1 MFFYSKD
8 EFVNYILNVIAK
20 VKKENNIKRV
30 TQIQI
35 QKIIYIV
42 YSYFLLF
49 RQKVANIEF
58 ETWRWGPVIYDLWKK
73 HTNYARSDIPITY
86 SKELHLK
93 IESQNKKDNKITYS
107 IVLFLL
113 KLKSWDIVE
122 ICHEQ
127 TPWKKL
133 YKPSKNNLIKDQDI
147 IRFHNENED
156 NFFHYIDFMVK
167 NVLK

>member
-8 EFVNYILNVIAK
+8 EFIDYILNVIAK
-20 VKKENNIKRV
+20 VKKEKSISKV

-42 YSYFLLF
+42 YSYFLIF
-49 RQKVANIEF
+49 RDKIANIDF
-58 ETWRWGPVIYDLWKK
+58 ETWRWGPVIYELWKK
-73 HTNYARSDIPITY
+73 HTSYSRSDIPITY
-86 SKELHLK
+86 IEKMDKEINLSY
-93 IESQNKKDNKITYS
+93 EMDNKITYE
-107 IVLFLL
+107 IVNFLL
-113 KLKSWDIVE
+113 TLKSWDIVV

-147 IRFHNENED
+147 IRFHNENPD
-156 NFFHYIDFMVK
+156 NFFDYIDFMVK

>member
-1 MFFYSKD
+1 MFFYFKED
-8 EFVNYILNVIAK
+8 FINYVVNVIAK
-20 VKKENNIKRV
+20 VKKENCIKKV

-49 RQKVANIEF
+49 KEKIANIDF
-58 ETWRWGPVIYDLWKK
+58 ETWRWGPVIYELWKK
-73 HTNYARSDIPITY
+73 HTCYSKSDITIIY
-86 SKELHLK
+86 LEKIDLK
-93 IESQNKKDNKITYS
+93 IDKDFHHENKIIYE
-107 IVLFLL
+107 IVKFLL
-113 KLKSWDIVE
+113 DLKSWDIVI

-133 YKPSKNNLIKDQDI
+133 YKHSKNNLIKDQDI
-147 IRFHNENED
+147 IRFHNENNN
-156 NFFHYIDFMVK
+156 NFFHYIDFIVK